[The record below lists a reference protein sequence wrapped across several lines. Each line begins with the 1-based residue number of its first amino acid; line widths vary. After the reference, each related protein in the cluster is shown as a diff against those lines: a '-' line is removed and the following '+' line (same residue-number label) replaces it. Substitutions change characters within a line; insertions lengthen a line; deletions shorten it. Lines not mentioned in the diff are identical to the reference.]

1 MRVCEHPRFT
11 SLVSIA
17 DCRKIFAFSFHSPS
31 LLLGSTPYVTT
42 EAHAQ
47 NFFRTIDLY
56 LEHFLNELGCE
67 GKTPLQLLD
76 YFKALDVKS
85 E

>member
-1 MRVCEHPRFT
+1 
-11 SLVSIA
+11 
-17 DCRKIFAFSFHSPS
+17 
-31 LLLGSTPYVTT
+31 VTT

-56 LEHFLNELGCE
+56 LEHFLSELGCE